1 MLKKSTSFN
10 TPLLCR
16 NRTISYYYS
25 KIQQQNRI
33 LQHIRKVLPAALAKQ
48 VRHCLVKD
56 KKLLVYTDSAIW
68 ASQLRFY
75 NKIMLVSV
83 AQLSQES
90 VETIQVKIITESTGL
105 SVQAVSKARV
115 PSAAT
120 IAIIRNDSLGVSDNQ
135 LKQALLNL
143 SSTLERLAAKN

>member
-1 MLKKSTSFN
+1 M
-10 TPLLCR
+10 
-16 NRTISYYYS
+16 
-25 KIQQQNRI
+25 
-33 LQHIRKVLPAALAKQ
+33 PAALAKQ